1 MRRKSLHPAP
11 ANTQRREGFIFGKK
25 QHRSVPVCKSPG
37 CVSATEWRQVVATG
51 ASPWILF
58 QKAFFS
64 PSGTTG
70 VSAALFMSSLRD
82 SRSLFF
88 SVHGLAPVATT
99 CRPVGTT
106 SHSFSQLLCSKTQCF
121 VHRNFF
127 TAIPKHV
134 LSNSA
139 FQFNVQ
145 TRKRRSIL
153 ESINVDLEELRF
165 QIRLARYLNCLSIKS
180 DGTTAQKLVKIG
192 KQVGGWTR

>member
-1 MRRKSLHPAP
+1 MLEGRMRRRRDSMRRKSLHPAP
-11 ANTQRREGFIFGKK
+11 ANTQRREGFIFGKN

-58 QKAFFS
+58 QTAFFS

-106 SHSFSQLLCSKTQCF
+106 SHSFSQFLCSKTQCF

-127 TAIPKHV
+127 SAMPIGATATHAKNCCRPYRGFG
-134 LSNSA
+134 S
-139 FQFNVQ
+139 QFYLVRGLKPNG
-145 TRKRRSIL
+145 TWFRFC
-153 ESINVDLEELRF
+153 ES
-165 QIRLARYLNCLSIKS
+165 
-180 DGTTAQKLVKIG
+180 TASGQ
-192 KQVGGWTR
+192 WSCF